1 MLIFILELWYLL
13 LIKIR
18 KYLLNLQIE
27 DICFS
32 KNLQCMYSVMS
43 NVHIFS
49 KQVIIFYQYRLSNK
63 LLTTYYLNY
72 TSHSHLVYIQH
83 NSPKYF

>member
-1 MLIFILELWYLL
+1 
-13 LIKIR
+13 
-18 KYLLNLQIE
+18 
-27 DICFS
+27 
-32 KNLQCMYSVMS
+32 MYSVMS

-63 LLTTYYLNY
+63 LLTTFESSNIIRIIR
-72 TSHSHLVYIQH
+72 HSHLVYIQH